1 MLPTRV
7 DIWIVNNLDVDYT
20 PGSPIEQGETMA
32 AETIQSEITGSVWKI
47 QAKPGD
53 KLEADDTIMVLESMK
68 MEIPVLAPD
77 GGRIVKI
84 LVAEGDSVKEGQDLA
99 IVET

>member
-1 MLPTRV
+1 
-7 DIWIVNNLDVDYT
+7 
-20 PGSPIEQGETMA
+20 MA
-32 AETIQSEITGSVWKI
+32 TETISSEITGSVWKI
-47 QAKPGD
+47 VTQPGD
-53 KLEADDTIMVLESMK
+53 TLEAEGTIMILESMK

-77 GGRIVKI
+77 GGRLVKV